1 MAMMIFIVMD
11 EMLLLRPPSK
21 VTNNRHRKKEKH
33 CTRFVKT
40 ALYFNVKREAGG
52 VKRH

>member
-11 EMLLLRPPSK
+11 ETLLLRPPGK

-33 CTRFVKT
+33 CTRYVKNAPVFSRSGKT
-40 ALYFNVKREAGG
+40 ISKI
-52 VKRH
+52 K

>member
-11 EMLLLRPPSK
+11 ETLLLRPPGK

-33 CTRFVKT
+33 CTRFVKYG
-40 ALYFNVKREAGG
+40 LVFLDPGNLS
-52 VKRH
+52 